1 MTTPSTKA
9 EPGSPRN
16 TTLGPNLNDIELGK
30 HLTTIMLWAREINE
44 LSANRKAL
52 ALAECLTKIEDAA
65 RKAQWR
71 LVELCDRASKPG

>member
-1 MTTPSTKA
+1 MTTTSSKA
-9 EPGSPRN
+9 E
-16 TTLGPNLNDIELGK
+16 LGTRPDLNDLELGSC
-30 HLTTIMLWAREINE
+30 LTIVLYQARQINE

-71 LVELCDRASKPG
+71 LLELCE